1 MFWLQSLRV
10 CSRRLFH
17 SRVVSRDQLLDQL
30 QACSAEDQVF
40 DVVGRNKAKLSVN
53 HVSCAIGLL
62 WQFQR
67 ERPQMLRTF
76 EFVQNHPQFL
86 TLRVLA
92 ENKISLMDDGSVVE
106 MLYDVLRLKV
116 EHHDS
121 LVQQLVT
128 EAWNR
133 LERFQMTTLSKFAV
147 CLSDQFLQHS
157 PLMGQI
163 TQIVSQRL
171 DSIQDA
177 RVLTPLMISIFALV
191 SPQLR
196 DALLKKADTLLDKM
210 DPFHFNNPRR
220 VVQFLRNIRYIH
232 RPLLEKCNQLLL
244 QNVTRLDAEHI
255 SIILGLYQ
263 SMQYN
268 NCDFRLAAKQR
279 LVELV
284 DTSTDPATFTKLF
297 ASLGPMAG
305 QGVREGLESTALLL
319 ADELNSHQALGVVE
333 TMEEMQ
339 CRNLQ
344 LINKMAAILFKNLET
359 YRPVEI
365 ARITQSLILLHCQNP
380 EIFSRLKAKLLHF
393 LQGSVY
399 PYEVTMLTRVL
410 SMLPSR
416 HLDEGVLSRVE
427 AMLPQC
433 NLNDLNTYAV
443 VVAKWIRNDPSYR
456 HNTPSKYVRLLQTL
470 NRCGRER
477 LHKLDHL
484 DVVLEE
490 VKYLSGEWF
499 DEMLLEESMVTLQRL
514 LDQISW
520 TNAHDV
526 AVYLTRTNYFCAV
539 LLDRIARMTIGNI
552 DKIHYS
558 ATYATLLPFAVLN
571 YDPPMAEEFFDA
583 CIQHFTPYI
592 SSFDPHMLVLLAY
605 ALALADYFPE
615 EVVREIFNV
624 DFLAKLDSHLET
636 LPDALNMR
644 IRLRLMELNR
654 AVCLECPEFQVPW
667 FHERYCKQLQKRA
680 NSSISPIQQQIHK
693 MLGDILGG
701 MNCAKVGV
709 LTPYFYTVDFELV
722 LDRHLQPIPYSE
734 PSRLQIT
741 ENGNVHWDSGSTDR
755 ERTELPPGARRI
767 ALDFLDS
774 KSFCKNSRH
783 MKGEA
788 MMKKRHLE
796 ILGYHVLQIPH
807 FEWNSMELST
817 EDAWK
822 EYLRKKIFA
831 ELP

>member
-1 MFWLQSLRV
+1 MFRLRSFPA
-10 CSRRLFH
+10 CSHRLFH
-17 SRVVSRDQLLDQL
+17 SGALSRDQVLEQL
-30 QACSAEDQVF
+30 QTCSAEDQVF
-40 DVVGRNKAKLSVN
+40 DVVGRNKAKLSAS
-53 HVSCAIGLL
+53 HVSFAIGRL
-62 WQFQR
+62 WMFQR
-67 ERPQMLRTF
+67 ERPHMFRTI
-76 EFVQNHPQFL
+76 EQVRNHPQFL

-92 ENKISLMDDGSVVE
+92 ENKISLMDDASVVD
-106 MLYDVLRLKV
+106 MLYAVLRLQV

-177 RVLTPLMISIFALV
+177 RVLTPLMNSIFALV

-196 DALLKKADTLLDKM
+196 DALFEKADSLLDKM
-210 DPFHFNNPRR
+210 TLLHFNNPRR
-220 VVQFLRNIRYIH
+220 VVQFIRNVKQIH

-244 QNVTRLDAEHI
+244 QNVPRLDVEHI
-255 SIILGLYQ
+255 SIILGLYH

-268 NCDFRLAAKQR
+268 NCDFQLAVKQR
-279 LVELV
+279 LMELV
-284 DTSTDPATFTKLF
+284 DTCTDPATFTKLF
-297 ASLGPMAG
+297 ASLGPVAR
-305 QGVREGLESTALLL
+305 QGKHERISYHVFFDR
-319 ADELNSHQALGVVE
+319 
-333 TMEEMQ
+333 
-339 CRNLQ
+339 
-344 LINKMAAILFKNLET
+344 MAAVLLRNLET
-359 YRPVEI
+359 YRAVEI
-365 ARITQSLILLHCQNP
+365 ARITQSLIVLHCQNP
-380 EIFSRLKAKLLHF
+380 EIFSRLKAKLLHY
-393 LQGSVY
+393 LLGSVY

-410 SMLPSR
+410 SMLPSPR
-416 HLDEGVLSRVE
+416 PDEAVLSRVN
-427 AMLPQC
+427 AMIPQC
-433 NLNDLNTYAV
+433 NLNDLNTYATV
-443 VVAKWIRNDPSYR
+443 VVKWIRNDPSYR
-456 HNTPSKYVRLLQTL
+456 HNTSSKYVRLLQTL
-470 NRCGRER
+470 NRCSRER
-477 LHKLDHL
+477 LHSFESL

-490 VKYLSGEWF
+490 VKCLSGEWF
-499 DEMLLEESMVTLQRL
+499 DEMLLEESMVAMQKLI
-514 LDQISW
+514 DQISW
-520 TNAHDV
+520 TNVHELG
-526 AVYLTRTNYFCAV
+526 VYLTRTNNYCAA
-539 LLDRIARMTIGNI
+539 LMDRIASVTTENM

-558 ATYATLLPFAVLN
+558 ATYSTLLPFAVLN
-571 YDPPMAEEFFDA
+571 YDPPKAEEFFDV
-583 CIQHFTPYI
+583 CIRHFTPYR
-592 SSFDPHMLVLLAY
+592 SSFDPHLLVLLAY

-624 DFLAKLDSHLET
+624 DFLAKLDAHLET
-636 LPDALNMR
+636 FPDALNMR

-680 NSSISPIQQQIHK
+680 NSSISPAQQQIHK
-693 MLGDILGG
+693 MLGDVLGG

-722 LDRHLQPIPYSE
+722 LDRHLHPVPYSE
-734 PSRLQIT
+734 PSQLQIS
-741 ENGNVHWDSGSTDR
+741 ENGNVHWQSGSEDR
-755 ERTELPPGARRI
+755 ERTALLPGARRI

-774 KSFCKNSRH
+774 KSFCKNSWH

-822 EYLRKKIFA
+822 EYLRRKIFS

>member
-1 MFWLQSLRV
+1 MFRLRSFRV

-17 SRVVSRDQLLDQL
+17 SGAVSRDQVLDQL
-30 QACSAEDQVF
+30 QTCSAEDQVF
-40 DVVGRNKAKLSVN
+40 DVVGRNKAKLSAS
-53 HVSCAIGLL
+53 HVSYAIGQL
-62 WQFQR
+62 WKFQR
-67 ERPQMLRTF
+67 ERPHLLRTI
-76 EFVQNHPQFL
+76 EQVRNHPQFL
-86 TLRVLA
+86 TLQVLA
-92 ENKISLMDDGSVVE
+92 ENKINLMDDASVVD
-106 MLYDVLRLKV
+106 MLYVVLRLQV

-133 LERFQMTTLSKFAV
+133 LERLQMATLSKFAV

-177 RVLTPLMISIFALV
+177 RLLTPLMNSIFALV

-196 DALLKKADTLLDKM
+196 DALFKKADFLLDQTN
-210 DPFHFNNPRR
+210 PLHFNNPRR
-220 VVQFLRNIRYIH
+220 VVQFLRNVKQIH

-244 QNVTRLDAEHI
+244 QNVPRMDVEHI
-255 SIILGLYQ
+255 SIILGLYH

-268 NCDFRLAAKQR
+268 NCDFRLAVRQR
-279 LVELV
+279 LMELV

-297 ASLGPMAG
+297 ASLGPLGG
-305 QGVREGLESTALLL
+305 QGVREG
-319 ADELNSHQALGVVE
+319 H
-333 TMEEMQ
+333 
-339 CRNLQ
+339 
-344 LINKMAAILFKNLET
+344 
-359 YRPVEI
+359 
-365 ARITQSLILLHCQNP
+365 
-380 EIFSRLKAKLLHF
+380 

-410 SMLPSR
+410 SVLPSPR
-416 HLDEGVLSRVE
+416 PDEAVLSRVN
-427 AMLPQC
+427 AVIPQC
-433 NLNDLNTYAV
+433 NLNDLNTYAMV
-443 VVAKWIRNDPSYR
+443 IAKWIRNDPSYR
-456 HNTPSKYVRLLQTL
+456 HNTSSKYVRLLQTL

-477 LHKLDHL
+477 LHGFESLDG
-484 DVVLEE
+484 VLEE
-490 VKYLSGEWF
+490 VKCLSGEWF
-499 DEMLLEESMVTLQRL
+499 DEMLLEETMVTMQKLI
-514 LDQISW
+514 DQVSW
-520 TNAHDV
+520 TNVHELG
-526 AVYLTRTNYFCAV
+526 VYLTRTNYFCAA
-539 LLDRIARMTIGNI
+539 LMDRIASVTIENI

-558 ATYATLLPFAVLN
+558 ATYSILLPFAVLN
-571 YDPPMAEEFFDA
+571 YDPPKAEEFFDV

-592 SSFDPHMLVLLAY
+592 SSLDPHLLVLFAY

-624 DFLAKLDSHLET
+624 DFLAKLDAHLET
-636 LPDALNMR
+636 FPDALNMR

-667 FHERYCKQLQKRA
+667 FHERYCKRLQKRA
-680 NSSISPIQQQIHK
+680 NSSISPAQQQIHK
-693 MLGDILGG
+693 MLGDVLGG

-722 LDRHLQPIPYSE
+722 LDRHLHPVPYSE
-734 PSRLQIT
+734 PIQLQIS
-741 ENGNVHWDSGSTDR
+741 ESGNVHWQSGSADR

-767 ALDFLDS
+767 ALEFLDS
-774 KSFCKNSRH
+774 KSFCKNSWH

-822 EYLRKKIFA
+822 EYLRKKIFS

>member
-1 MFWLQSLRV
+1 MFRLRSLRV

-17 SRVVSRDQLLDQL
+17 SRVASRDQLLDQL
-30 QACSAEDQVF
+30 KACSAEDQVF

-67 ERPQMLRTF
+67 DRPQMLRTLG
-76 EFVQNHPQFL
+76 FVQNHPQFL
-86 TLRVLA
+86 ALRVLA
-92 ENKISLMDDGSVVE
+92 ENKISLLDDSSVVK
-106 MLYDVLRLKV
+106 MLYEVLRLEV

-121 LVQQLVT
+121 LVQHLVT

-133 LERFQMTTLSKFAV
+133 LERFQMKTLSKFSV
-147 CLSDQFLQHS
+147 CLTDQVLQHS

-177 RVLTPLMISIFALV
+177 RVLTPLMISIFSLV

-196 DALLKKADTLLDKM
+196 DALLTKADTLLDKM
-210 DPFHFNNPRR
+210 DSFHFNNPRR
-220 VVQFLRNIRYIH
+220 VVQFLRNVKYIH
-232 RPLLEKCNQLLL
+232 RPLLEKCNQLIL
-244 QNVTRLDAEHI
+244 QNVAHLEVEHI
-255 SIILGLYQ
+255 SITLGLYQ
-263 SMQYN
+263 SLQYN
-268 NCDFRLAAKQR
+268 SSDFRVAARQR
-279 LVELV
+279 LIELV

-319 ADELNSHQALGVVE
+319 ADELNPQQALAVLE
-333 TMEEMQ
+333 SMEEMQ

-344 LINKMAAILFKNLET
+344 LINKMAAILFKNLEA

-365 ARITQSLILLHCQNP
+365 ARITQNLILLHFQNP
-380 EIFSRLKAKLLHF
+380 EIFSKLKAKLLHF
-393 LQGSVY
+393 QQGSVY

-427 AMLPQC
+427 AVLPQC
-433 NLNDLNTYAV
+433 NLNNLNTYAIV
-443 VVAKWIRNDPSYR
+443 IAKWIRNDPSYR
-456 HNTPSKYVRLLQTL
+456 HNPPSKYVRLLQTL
-470 NRCGRER
+470 NRCARER
-477 LHKLDHL
+477 LHKLEHV

-514 LDQISW
+514 LHQISW
-520 TNAHDV
+520 TNVHEV
-526 AVYLTRTNYFCAV
+526 AVYLTRTNYFCTA
-539 LLDRIARMTIGNI
+539 LLDRIASMTIENI

-558 ATYATLLPFAVLN
+558 ETYATLLPFAVLN

-592 SSFDPHMLVLLAY
+592 SSFEPHLLVLLAY
-605 ALALADYFPE
+605 ALAMADYFPE

-624 DFLAKLDSHLET
+624 DFLAKLDAHLET

-644 IRLRLMELNR
+644 MRLRLMELNR

-667 FHERYCKQLQKRA
+667 FHERYCKLLQKRA
-680 NSSISPIQQQIHK
+680 NSSISPIQKQIHK
-693 MLGDILGG
+693 MLGDVLGG
-701 MNCAKVGV
+701 FNCAKVGV

-722 LDRHLQPIPYSE
+722 LDRHLQPVPYSE
-734 PSRLQIT
+734 PSLLQIS
-741 ENGNVHWDSGSTDR
+741 ENGNVPWQSVSADR

-767 ALDFLDS
+767 ALEFLDY

-788 MMKKRHLE
+788 VMKKRHLE
-796 ILGYHVLQIPH
+796 ILGYQVLQIPH

-822 EYLRKKIFA
+822 EYLRKKIFT

>member
-1 MFWLQSLRV
+1 MFRLRSFRV

-17 SRVVSRDQLLDQL
+17 SGAVSRDQVLDQL
-30 QACSAEDQVF
+30 QTCSAEDQVF
-40 DVVGRNKAKLSVN
+40 DVVGRNKAKLSAS
-53 HVSCAIGLL
+53 HVSYAIGQL
-62 WQFQR
+62 WKFQR
-67 ERPQMLRTF
+67 ERPHMLRTI
-76 EFVQNHPQFL
+76 EQVRNHPQFL
-86 TLRVLA
+86 TLQVLA
-92 ENKISLMDDGSVVE
+92 ENKISLMDDASVVD
-106 MLYDVLRLKV
+106 MLYVVLRLQV

-133 LERFQMTTLSKFAV
+133 LERLQMATLSKFAV

-177 RVLTPLMISIFALV
+177 RLLTPLMNSIFALV

-196 DALLKKADTLLDKM
+196 DALFKKADFLLDQTN
-210 DPFHFNNPRR
+210 PLHFNNPRR
-220 VVQFLRNIRYIH
+220 VVQFLRNVKQIH

-244 QNVTRLDAEHI
+244 QNVPRMDVEHI
-255 SIILGLYQ
+255 SIILGLYH

-268 NCDFRLAAKQR
+268 NCDFRLAVRQR
-279 LVELV
+279 LMELV

-297 ASLGPMAG
+297 ASLGPLGG
-305 QGVREGLESTALLL
+305 QGVREGLNSRVVIVVSHLRSILLMVAVL
-319 ADELNSHQALGVVE
+319 L
-333 TMEEMQ
+333 
-339 CRNLQ
+339 
-344 LINKMAAILFKNLET
+344 KNLET
-359 YRPVEI
+359 YRSVEI
-365 ARITQSLILLHCQNP
+365 TRITQSLILLHCQNP
-380 EIFSRLKAKLLHF
+380 QIFSRLRAKLLHH

-410 SMLPSR
+410 SVLPSPR
-416 HLDEGVLSRVE
+416 PDEAVLSRVN
-427 AMLPQC
+427 AVIPQC
-433 NLNDLNTYAV
+433 NLNDLNTYAMV
-443 VVAKWIRNDPSYR
+443 IAKWIRNDPSYR
-456 HNTPSKYVRLLQTL
+456 HNTSSKYVRLLQTL

-477 LHKLDHL
+477 LHGFESLDG
-484 DVVLEE
+484 VLEE
-490 VKYLSGEWF
+490 VKCLSGEWF
-499 DEMLLEESMVTLQRL
+499 DEMLLEETMVTMQKLI
-514 LDQISW
+514 DQVSW
-520 TNAHDV
+520 TNVHELG
-526 AVYLTRTNYFCAV
+526 VYLTRTNYFCAA
-539 LLDRIARMTIGNI
+539 LMDRIASVTIENI

-558 ATYATLLPFAVLN
+558 ATYSILLPFAVLN
-571 YDPPMAEEFFDA
+571 YDPPKAEEFFDV

-592 SSFDPHMLVLLAY
+592 SSLDPHLLVLFAY

-624 DFLAKLDSHLET
+624 DFLAKLDAHLET
-636 LPDALNMR
+636 FPDALNMR

-667 FHERYCKQLQKRA
+667 FHERYCKRLQKRA
-680 NSSISPIQQQIHK
+680 NSSISPAQQQIHK
-693 MLGDILGG
+693 MLGDVLGG

-722 LDRHLQPIPYSE
+722 LDRHLHPVPYSE
-734 PSRLQIT
+734 PIQLQIS
-741 ENGNVHWDSGSTDR
+741 ESGNVHWQSGSADR
-755 ERTELPPGARRI
+755 ERTELPSGARRI
-767 ALDFLDS
+767 ALEFLDS
-774 KSFCKNSRH
+774 KSFCKNSWH

-822 EYLRKKIFA
+822 EYLRKKIFS

>member
-1 MFWLQSLRV
+1 MFRLRSFRA

-17 SRVVSRDQLLDQL
+17 CGAVSRDQVLDQL
-30 QACSAEDQVF
+30 QTCSAEDQVF
-40 DVVGRNKAKLSVN
+40 DVVGRNKAKLSVS
-53 HVSCAIGLL
+53 HVSYAIGRL
-62 WQFQR
+62 WRFQR
-67 ERPQMLRTF
+67 ERPHMLRTI
-76 EFVQNHPQFL
+76 EQVRNHPQFL

-92 ENKISLMDDGSVVE
+92 ENKISLMDDASVVD
-106 MLYDVLRLKV
+106 MLYVVLRLQV

-133 LERFQMTTLSKFAV
+133 LERFQMATLSKFAV

-163 TQIVSQRL
+163 TQIVSERL

-177 RVLTPLMISIFALV
+177 RVLTPLMNSIFALV

-196 DALLKKADTLLDKM
+196 DELFKKADSLLDKM
-210 DPFHFNNPRR
+210 NPLHFNNPRR
-220 VVQFLRNIRYIH
+220 VVQFIRNVKEIH

-244 QNVTRLDAEHI
+244 QNVSRMDVEHI
-255 SIILGLYQ
+255 SIILGLYH

-268 NCDFRLAAKQR
+268 NCDFRLAVRQR
-279 LVELV
+279 LLELV

-297 ASLGPMAG
+297 ASLGPITG
-305 QGVREGLESTALLL
+305 QDVREGLESTALLL
-319 ADELNSHQALGVVE
+319 AEELNPHQALGVVE

-344 LINKMAAILFKNLET
+344 LINKMAAVLLKNLET
-359 YRPVEI
+359 YRAVEI

-380 EIFSRLKAKLLHF
+380 DIFSRLKARLLHY
-393 LQGSVY
+393 LQRSVY

-410 SMLPSR
+410 SMLPSPR
-416 HLDEGVLSRVE
+416 PDEAVLSRINAVI
-427 AMLPQC
+427 PQC
-433 NLNDLNTYAV
+433 NLNDLNTYATI
-443 VVAKWIRNDPSYR
+443 VAKWIRNDPSYR
-456 HNTPSKYVRLLQTL
+456 HNTSSKYVRLLQTL
-470 NRCGRER
+470 NRCSRER
-477 LHKLDHL
+477 LRSFESL
-484 DVVLEE
+484 DVLLEE
-490 VKYLSGEWF
+490 VKCLSGEWF
-499 DEMLLEESMVTLQRL
+499 DEMLLEESMVAMQKLT
-514 LDQISW
+514 DQISW
-520 TNAHDV
+520 INVHELG
-526 AVYLTRTNYFCAV
+526 VYLTRTNYFCAA
-539 LLDRIARMTIGNI
+539 LMDRIASVTTENI

-558 ATYATLLPFAVLN
+558 ATYSTLLPFAVLN
-571 YDPPMAEEFFDA
+571 YDPPKAEEFFDV
-583 CIQHFTPYI
+583 CIRHFTPYI
-592 SSFDPHMLVLLAY
+592 SSFDPHLLVLLAY

-624 DFLAKLDSHLET
+624 DFLAKLDAHLET
-636 LPDALNMR
+636 
-644 IRLRLMELNR
+644 
-654 AVCLECPEFQVPW
+654 
-667 FHERYCKQLQKRA
+667 
-680 NSSISPIQQQIHK
+680 NSSISPAQQQIHK
-693 MLGDILGG
+693 MLGDVLGG
-701 MNCAKVGV
+701 MNYAKVGV

-722 LDRHLQPIPYSE
+722 LDRHLHPVPYSE
-734 PSRLQIT
+734 PSQLQIN
-741 ENGNVHWDSGSTDR
+741 ENGNVHWQSGSADG
-755 ERTELPPGARRI
+755 ERMELPPGARRI

-774 KSFCKNSRH
+774 KSFCKNSWH

-822 EYLRKKIFA
+822 EYLRKKIFS

>member
-1 MFWLQSLRV
+1 MFRLRSFRA

-17 SRVVSRDQLLDQL
+17 CGAVSRDQVLDQL
-30 QACSAEDQVF
+30 QTCSAEDQVF
-40 DVVGRNKAKLSVN
+40 DVVGRNKAKLSVS
-53 HVSCAIGLL
+53 HVSYAIGRL
-62 WQFQR
+62 WRFQR
-67 ERPQMLRTF
+67 ERPHMLRTI
-76 EFVQNHPQFL
+76 EQVRNHPQFL

-92 ENKISLMDDGSVVE
+92 ENKISLMDDASVVD
-106 MLYDVLRLKV
+106 MLYVVLRLQV

-133 LERFQMTTLSKFAV
+133 LERFQMATLSKFAV

-163 TQIVSQRL
+163 TQIVSERL

-177 RVLTPLMISIFALV
+177 RVLTPLMNSIFALV

-196 DALLKKADTLLDKM
+196 DELFKKADSLLDKM
-210 DPFHFNNPRR
+210 NPLHFNNPRR
-220 VVQFLRNIRYIH
+220 VVQFIRNVKEIH

-244 QNVTRLDAEHI
+244 QNVSRMDVEHI
-255 SIILGLYQ
+255 SIILGLYH

-268 NCDFRLAAKQR
+268 NCDFRLAVRQR
-279 LVELV
+279 LLELV

-297 ASLGPMAG
+297 ASLGPITG
-305 QGVREGLESTALLL
+305 QDVREGLESTALLL
-319 ADELNSHQALGVVE
+319 AEELNPHQALGVVE

-344 LINKMAAILFKNLET
+344 LINKMAAVLLKNLET
-359 YRPVEI
+359 YRAVEI

-380 EIFSRLKAKLLHF
+380 DIFSRLKARLLHY
-393 LQGSVY
+393 LQRSVY

-410 SMLPSR
+410 SMLPSPR
-416 HLDEGVLSRVE
+416 PDEAVLSRINAVI
-427 AMLPQC
+427 PQC
-433 NLNDLNTYAV
+433 NLNDLNTYATI
-443 VVAKWIRNDPSYR
+443 VAKWIRNDPSYR
-456 HNTPSKYVRLLQTL
+456 HNTSSKYVRLLQTL
-470 NRCGRER
+470 NRCSRER
-477 LHKLDHL
+477 LRSFESL
-484 DVVLEE
+484 DVLLEE
-490 VKYLSGEWF
+490 VKCLSGEWF
-499 DEMLLEESMVTLQRL
+499 DEMLLEESMVAMQKLT
-514 LDQISW
+514 DQISW
-520 TNAHDV
+520 INVHELG
-526 AVYLTRTNYFCAV
+526 VYLTRTNYFCAA
-539 LLDRIARMTIGNI
+539 LMDRIASVTTENI

-558 ATYATLLPFAVLN
+558 ATYSTLLPFAVLN
-571 YDPPMAEEFFDA
+571 YDPPKAEEFFDV
-583 CIQHFTPYI
+583 CIRHFTPYI
-592 SSFDPHMLVLLAY
+592 SSFDPHLLVLLAY

-624 DFLAKLDSHLET
+624 DFLAKLDAHLET
-636 LPDALNMR
+636 FPDALNMR

-667 FHERYCKQLQKRA
+667 FHERYCKQLRKRA
-680 NSSISPIQQQIHK
+680 NSSISPAQQQIHK
-693 MLGDILGG
+693 MLGDVLGG
-701 MNCAKVGV
+701 MNYAKVGV

-722 LDRHLQPIPYSE
+722 LDRHLHPVPYSE
-734 PSRLQIT
+734 PSQLQIN
-741 ENGNVHWDSGSTDR
+741 ENGNVHWQSGSADG
-755 ERTELPPGARRI
+755 ERMELPPGARRI

-774 KSFCKNSRH
+774 KSFCKNSWH

-822 EYLRKKIFA
+822 EYLRKKIFS